1 MSQLAVITGASS
13 GIGQATAY
21 KFASCGFDLLLIGR
35 SAEKLKTTFN
45 QCQTLNPKIKI
56 HMLSLDFKKF
66 DVSAITQALVN
77 FKSEPTVLVNNAG
90 MYSVNTFVN
99 TTDWHE
105 MFEVN
110 FFSAVKLT
118 QALWPIFE
126 KNKEGS
132 VINISSTL
140 GLKPTSTT
148 SSYSASKAAMI
159 NWTVSLA
166 QEGGVHNIRAN
177 CICPG
182 IVDTPI
188 HPFHSRPTD
197 EKNKITDNLAK
208 LQLLKTIGEA
218 NDIAESIYFL
228 ASDLS
233 KWTTGII
240 LNVDG
245 GINVK

>member
-13 GIGQATAY
+13 GIGQSTAY
-21 KFASCGFDLLLIGR
+21 KFASCGYDLLLIGR

-45 QCQTLNPKIKI
+45 QCQILNPKIKI
-56 HMLSLDFKKF
+56 HMLPLDFKKF

-90 MYSVNTFVN
+90 IYSQSDFTK
-99 TTDWHE
+99 TTDWQE
-105 MFEVN
+105 MFDVN
-110 FFSAVKLT
+110 FFSAVKIT
-118 QALWPIFE
+118 QTLWPIFE
-126 KNKEGS
+126 KNKKGAI
-132 VINISSTL
+132 VNVSSTL
-140 GLKPTSTT
+140 AIKPTAKT
-148 SSYSASKAAMI
+148 SSYSASKAAM
-159 NWTVSLA
+159 NSWTISLA

-177 CICPG
+177 AICPG

-188 HPFHSRPTD
+188 HPFHHRPLD
-197 EKNKITDNLAK
+197 QKEKAYDGITY
-208 LQLLKTIGEA
+208 LQLLKTIGQPS
-218 NDIAESIYFL
+218 DIAESIYFL

>member
-1 MSQLAVITGASS
+1 MSQLAVITGAST

-21 KFASCGFDLLLIGR
+21 KFASCGYDLLLIGR
-35 SAEKLKTTFN
+35 SAEKLLKTFN
-45 QCQTLNPKIKI
+45 HCQTLNSKIKI
-56 HMLSLDFKKF
+56 QTLALDFKKF
-66 DVSAITQALVN
+66 DVSQITQALVS
-77 FKSEPTVLVNNAG
+77 FESEPTVLVNNAG
-90 MYSVNTFVN
+90 MYSINTLVNTK
-99 TTDWHE
+99 DWQD

-110 FFSAVKLT
+110 FFSAVKIT
-118 QALWPIFE
+118 QVMWPIFE
-126 KNKEGS
+126 KNKKGS
-132 VINISSTL
+132 IINIASTL

-166 QEGGVHNIRAN
+166 QEGGPHNIRAN

-188 HPFHSRPTD
+188 HPFHSKPSD
-197 EKNKITDNLAK
+197 EKNKITENLAK

-233 KWTTGII
+233 KWTTGAI

>member
-1 MSQLAVITGASS
+1 MSQIAVITGASS
-13 GIGQATAY
+13 GIGQATAC

-35 SAEKLKTTFN
+35 SSEKLKTTFN
-45 QCQTLNPKIKI
+45 QCQSLNPKIKI
-56 HMLSLDFKKF
+56 HILSLDFKKF
-66 DVSAITQALVN
+66 DAATISQALVN
-77 FKSEPTVLVNNAG
+77 FKSQPSVLVNNAG
-90 MYSVNTFVN
+90 MYAQNDFIN
-99 TTDWHE
+99 TTDWLE

-110 FFSAVKLT
+110 FFSAVKIT
-118 QALWPIFE
+118 QTLWPFFE
-126 KNKEGS
+126 KNKKGS
-132 VINISSTL
+132 IINISSTL

-159 NWTVSLA
+159 NWTISLA
-166 QEGGVHNIRAN
+166 QEGGANNIRAN

-188 HPFHSRPTD
+188 HPFHSKPTE
-197 EKNKITDNLAK
+197 EKTKATDNLAK
-208 LQLLKTIGEA
+208 LQLLKTIGEP

-233 KWTTGII
+233 KWTTGSI

>member
-1 MSQLAVITGASS
+1 MSQIAVITGASS

-35 SAEKLKTTFN
+35 SSEKLKTTFN

-56 HMLSLDFKKF
+56 QMLSLDFKKF
-66 DVSAITQALVN
+66 DAATITQALVN

-99 TTDWHE
+99 TSDWHE

-110 FFSAVKLT
+110 LFSAVKIT
-118 QALWPIFE
+118 QTLWPIFE
-126 KNKEGS
+126 KNEKGS
-132 VINISSTL
+132 IINISSTL
-140 GLKPTSTT
+140 GLNPTSTT

-159 NWTVSLA
+159 NWTISLA
-166 QEGGVHNIRAN
+166 QEGGAHNIRAN

-188 HPFHSRPTD
+188 HPFHTKPNE

-208 LQLLKTIGEA
+208 LQLLKTIGEP

-233 KWTTGII
+233 KWTTGATI
-240 LNVDG
+240 NVDG
-245 GINVK
+245 GIHVK

>member
-1 MSQLAVITGASS
+1 MSQIAIITGASS

-35 SAEKLKTTFN
+35 SVEKLKITFD

-56 HMLSLDFKKF
+56 HILVLDFKKF
-66 DVSAITQALVN
+66 DATTITQALVN
-77 FKSEPTVLVNNAG
+77 FKSQPTVLVNNAG
-90 MYSVNTFVN
+90 MYSVNDFVN
-99 TTDWHE
+99 TSDWHE

-110 FFSAVKLT
+110 FFSAVKIT
-118 QALWPIFE
+118 QTLWPIFE
-126 KNKEGS
+126 KNKKGS

-140 GLKPTSTT
+140 GINPTAKT

-159 NWTVSLA
+159 NWTISLA
-166 QEGGVHNIRAN
+166 QEGGAHNIRAN

-188 HPFHSRPTD
+188 HSFHSKPVD
-197 EKNKITDNLAK
+197 EKNKITENLTN
-208 LQLLKTIGEA
+208 LQLL
-218 NDIAESIYFL
+218 NDLGQPENIAESIYFL
-228 ASDLS
+228 GSDLS
-233 KWTTGII
+233 KWTTGSI

-245 GINVK
+245 GIHVK

>member
-1 MSQLAVITGASS
+1 MSGLAIITGASS

-35 SAEKLKTTFN
+35 SAEKLKKTFN

-66 DVSAITQALVN
+66 DVATITQALVN
-77 FKSEPTVLVNNAG
+77 FKLQPTVLVNNAG
-90 MYSVNTFVN
+90 MYSQSDFIN
-99 TTDWHE
+99 TTDWYE

-110 FFSAVKLT
+110 LFSAVKIT
-118 QALWPIFE
+118 QTLWPIFE
-126 KNKEGS
+126 KNKKGS
-132 VINISSTL
+132 IINVSSTL
-140 GLKPTSTT
+140 GLTPTAKT

-159 NWTVSLA
+159 NWTISLA
-166 QEGGVHNIRAN
+166 QEGGAHNIRAN

-188 HPFHSRPTD
+188 HSFHNKPNA
-197 EKNKITDNLAK
+197 EKNKITENLVG
-208 LQLLKTIGEA
+208 LQLLNVLGQSE
-218 NDIAESIYFL
+218 DIAESIYFL

-233 KWTTGII
+233 KWTTGATI
-240 LNVDG
+240 NVDG
-245 GINVK
+245 GIHVK